1 LDGPL
6 RVFASIE
13 NQGYIAALYY
23 GKMNNDIFLE
33 TANMI
38 EPSNVHD
45 WSLDCPLQSFVYLDV
60 NPGWQPLQDK
70 VQQWILLVK
79 CFRTSS
85 TNDLS
90 SSEIWPENRAGW
102 PSR

>member
-6 RVFASIE
+6 HVFASIE

-38 EPSNVHD
+38 EPSMYMTGH
-45 WSLDCPLQSFVYLDV
+45 WIAPY
-60 NPGWQPLQDK
+60 K
-70 VQQWILLVK
+70 VLFMWM
-79 CFRTSS
+79 
-85 TNDLS
+85 
-90 SSEIWPENRAGW
+90 
-102 PSR
+102 